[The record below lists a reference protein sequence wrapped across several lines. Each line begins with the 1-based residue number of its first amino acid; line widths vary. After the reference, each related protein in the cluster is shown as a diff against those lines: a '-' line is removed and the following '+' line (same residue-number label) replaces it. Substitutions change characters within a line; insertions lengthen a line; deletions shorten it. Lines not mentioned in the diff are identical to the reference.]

1 MKTRPVDSTKE
12 RLEIRDFSPSDFD
25 DAAKIAFR
33 LWGAEFE
40 TPPTLAPKLYEY
52 LVRYYFESDSPFNLS
67 AFVDGVLSG
76 ILLAAPVSS
85 VAEETDVAAR
95 FAAEAFAPE
104 EREYFETYR
113 AYLDANR
120 RKEREAA
127 APNETILLFF
137 ASVRPGCGRALKAEF
152 ERRLRERGGE
162 SYLLWTDETCDFDYY
177 YRNGFAE
184 VDRFELETKLAPKP
198 LRTFLFRKKL
208 ECD

>member
-1 MKTRPVDSTKE
+1 MKTLAFDAAKE
-12 RLEIRDFSPSDFD
+12 RPEIRDFSPNDFG
-25 DAAKIAFR
+25 AAGKIALR

-52 LVRYYFESDSPFNLS
+52 LVRYYFEDGSSFNLS

-76 ILLAAPVSS
+76 ILLAAPVSN
-85 VAEETDVAAR
+85 VAEETDAAAR
-95 FAAEAFAPE
+95 FAAEAFAPD
-104 EREYFETYR
+104 EREYFANYR

-120 RKEREAA
+120 RKERETA

-177 YRNGFAE
+177 FRNGFAE
-184 VDRFELETKLAPKP
+184 VDRFELETRLAPKP
-198 LRTFLFRKKL
+198 LRTFLFRKKI
-208 ECD
+208 